1 MCSYYLK
8 CCLKLYYVDNDGFNG
23 IMKSPLAKLVK
34 SEMSSSNMG
43 LEDFLYNCIGFA
55 NDHYYTSHER
65 FLTRSEIS
73 SNILNLDFFK
83 EKSEELGFNRT
94 SDLIS
99 HFKDLNVLG
108 LGVPHTDPEFHKY
121 SFKGFSYFLSNNA
134 ELVDLFCNGADYLC
148 SPVYLNEQYLTYK
161 QLSSLFTDKTFKGF
175 INQCK
180 AYNLAPFSLVKVIP
194 SGSIIKM
201 TDKGLYVPKS
211 LIKESGFDLNYIRQA
226 LFYAYLIKANKINPV
241 FYDYFEK
248 YTNKFVDLFKTA
260 DEDFLYLIDLSNV
273 FNISV
278 KELLQLS
285 NIKFV
290 DLKSMLSD
298 CRGVYQMSVLSI
310 NNKPFDIVKYLPEY
324 CGKGVAV
331 PACFELSRFVYL
343 INNGVT
349 IDYSEPIPK
358 LGNEYLTMSNLVGV
372 DI

>member
-8 CCLKLYYVDNDGFNG
+8 CCLKLYYIENDGFNG
-23 IMKSPLAKLVK
+23 VMKSPLSKLIK
-34 SEMSSSNMG
+34 SEMNSSVIG
-43 LEDFLYNCIGFA
+43 LEDFLYNCIGYS
-55 NDHYYTSHER
+55 NDHYYTPYER

-83 EKSEELGFNRT
+83 EKSEELGFSRT

-99 HFKDLNVLG
+99 HYRDLNVLG

-121 SFKGFSYFLSNNA
+121 SFKGFSHFLSTNE
-134 ELVDLFCNGADYLC
+134 ELVDLFFNGADYLC
-148 SPVYLNEQYLTYK
+148 STVCMNADYLTYK
-161 QLSSLFTDKTFKGF
+161 QLTYWFEDKTYKGF
-175 INQCK
+175 IKRCK
-180 AYNLAPFSLVKVIP
+180 KLQLAPFSLVRVIP

-201 TDKGLYVPKS
+201 TDKGLYIPKS

-226 LFYAYLIKANKINPV
+226 LFYAYLIKSNKVNPV

-248 YTNKFVDLFKTA
+248 YTNKFVDFFKTS
-260 DEDFLYLIDLSNV
+260 DDDFLYLIDLSNV
-273 FNISV
+273 FNVSV
-278 KELLQLS
+278 KELLELS
-285 NIKFV
+285 NIKFI

-298 CRGVYQMSVLSI
+298 CRGVYQLSVLSI

-324 CGKGVAV
+324 CGKGAAV

-349 IDYSEPIPK
+349 IDYSENLPR
-358 LGNEYLTMSNLVGV
+358 LGGEVLTMSNLIGV